1 MTDTPASTLTTPT
14 AREGSSLHYSL
25 LWTAPDARERFLNR
39 LELIKAMATILDEVQ
54 EPTVAE
60 KKIHWWHEE
69 LQRLHDGTARH
80 PATQLNQQALANL
93 APAQAACLEVVSVA
107 STQRFTPPQT
117 IELAQAALVRSFKAK
132 LALLTHAL
140 SDEVAD
146 LDSAAHP
153 ASAALAFALHDQLI
167 RLPTL
172 IHRGLPVFSDE
183 LYKRYNIRPHD
194 LAEHIRVA
202 DDDNNATTSDKV
214 ASTTEPGI
222 RKSGSLNNIPIVME
236 KPGRKELLGHA
247 MSSCRSAFEA
257 AIADADCKQH
267 YRSKPALPIW
277 RLLMLRKYQLE
288 LWHKQRPDLLRERT
302 TLTPL
307 VKFFR
312 AWQHRR

>member
-1 MTDTPASTLTTPT
+1 VTDTPASTLTTPT

-117 IELAQAALVRSFKAK
+117 IELAQAALARSFKAK

-183 LYKRYNIRPHD
+183 LYKR
-194 LAEHIRVA
+194 
-202 DDDNNATTSDKV
+202 
-214 ASTTEPGI
+214 I